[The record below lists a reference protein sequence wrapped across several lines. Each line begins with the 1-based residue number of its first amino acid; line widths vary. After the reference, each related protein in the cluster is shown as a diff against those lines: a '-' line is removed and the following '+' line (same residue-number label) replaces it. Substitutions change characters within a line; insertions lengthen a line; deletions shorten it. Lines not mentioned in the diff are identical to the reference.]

1 MKKIRSKKA
10 QCLCGGIKI
19 TIKGKLRD
27 VFNCHCSQ
35 CTKTHGNYGSYTS
48 CKLENL
54 SFINKKTLKWFKSS
68 LKAKRGCCKNC
79 GASFFFKRN
88 SSNYISISAGMF
100 SNPTMLKTKNNI
112 FTKGKLDYYFL
123 DKRIPKYNRYPK

>member
-1 MKKIRSKKA
+1 MCLTFIFDEGYILA
-10 QCLCGGIKI
+10 Q
-19 TIKGKLRD
+19 TD
-27 VFNCHCSQ
+27 QS
-35 CTKTHGNYGSYTS
+35 SS
-48 CKLENL
+48 P
-54 SFINKKTLKWFKSS
+54 KSS
-68 LKAKRGCCKNC
+68 LKAKRGFCKNC

>member
-54 SFINKKTLKWFKSS
+54 SFINKKTLKVIEKIS
-68 LKAKRGCCKNC
+68 LRKTNHIIYNV
-79 GASFFFKRN
+79 SN
-88 SSNYISISAGMF
+88 PNYIF
-100 SNPTMLKTKNNI
+100 SKTEILKKLKLNRLLKN
-112 FTKGKLDYYFL
+112 Y
-123 DKRIPKYNRYPK
+123 